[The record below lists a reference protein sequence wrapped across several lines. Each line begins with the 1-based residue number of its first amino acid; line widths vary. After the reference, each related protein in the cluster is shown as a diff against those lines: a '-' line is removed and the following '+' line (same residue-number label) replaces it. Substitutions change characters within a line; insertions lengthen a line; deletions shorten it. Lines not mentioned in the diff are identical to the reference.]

1 MNTQFTKRARLFAG
15 LISVAALA
23 ALIAQAFI
31 GALPDTSPLVAFAQ
45 MMRFFT
51 IWSNLAAAILMGWI
65 AFKGSMHPSLPFAL
79 ATALAIVAIVYH
91 VLLASDHHPVGLD
104 WYTNQMHHTLV
115 PLAVITWWIAFTE
128 PSDNTWKSFPAV
140 MIAPVLYTVFALVY
154 GEASGFYAYFF
165 LDVAQFGYGTVFANI
180 VGLALV
186 FMIFGLILLGL
197 RRLLSARA

>member
-15 LISVAALA
+15 LIAVAAWA

-31 GALPDTSPLVAFAQ
+31 GAGPDIGPLVAFAQ
-45 MMRFFT
+45 LMRFFT

-65 AFKGSMHPSLPFAL
+65 AFRGSIHPSLPFAL

-115 PLAVITWWIAFTE
+115 PLAVIGWWLVFKAAA
-128 PSDNTWKSFPAV
+128 DNSWKSAPTV
-140 MIAPVLYTVFALVY
+140 MVAPVLYTLFALVY

-165 LDVAQFGYGTVFANI
+165 LDVSQFGYGQVLANI
-180 VGLALV
+180 LGLAVV
-186 FMIFGLILLGL
+186 FMLFGLVLLGL
-197 RRLLSARA
+197 RRLVSARA

>member
-1 MNTQFTKRARLFAG
+1 MTTQFKQRARLTAG
-15 LISVAALA
+15 LISAAAFA

-31 GALPDTSPLVAFAQ
+31 GAGPDTNPLVAFAQ
-45 MMRFFT
+45 LMRFFT
-51 IWSNLAAAILMGWI
+51 IWSNLAAAMLMGWI
-65 AFKGSMHPSLPFAL
+65 ALRGSTHSSLPFAL

-91 VLLASDHHPVGLD
+91 ALLAQDHHPVGLD

-115 PLAVITWWIAFTE
+115 PLAVIAWWIAFTE
-128 PSDNTWKSFPAV
+128 PSDNTWNSVPAV
-140 MIAPVLYTVFALVY
+140 MVAPVLYTVFALTY

-165 LDVAQFGYGTVFANI
+165 LDVARFGYGPVLANI
-180 VGLALV
+180 LGLAVV